1 MKEKLKALALAS
13 WTPSEKILLVADVF
27 LAGILVG
34 WLTSPLKGGIRWF
47 FDNTFG
53 GKFYDVPDEF
63 YDEEE
68 EEE

>member
-34 WLTSPLKGGIRWF
+34 WLTSPLTKYSKNFPTSIG
-47 FDNTFG
+47 
-53 GKFYDVPDEF
+53 DEMNCKQ
-63 YDEEE
+63 EN
-68 EEE
+68 